1 MLDDPLAAPRRFDS
15 VERARIEYSPR
26 ASKTAREIYST
37 EGVLFVR
44 GAKNSFKAMFSQLNE
59 TLAKW
64 TFWWSLDSMTGP
76 SGEKWLNWLYRLS
89 GKLPPYYGF
98 ACSVDEYEA
107 KHKVVEA
114 DEAGSSIQ
122 MSGVSSADF
131 QRFLPGIYW
140 LTIFG
145 KDLADHFDP
154 ELHSLPEARR
164 VRIPPSQVAV
174 LLDSPV
180 VPESMDER
188 LRTEARL
195 AKILGAQYFFDHA
208 RAEGEYA
215 LVPQLARAMREAA
228 SE

>member
-1 MLDDPLAAPRRFDS
+1 
-15 VERARIEYSPR
+15 
-26 ASKTAREIYST
+26 
-37 EGVLFVR
+37 
-44 GAKNSFKAMFSQLNE
+44 MFSQLND

-76 SGEKWLNWLYRLS
+76 SGEKWLDWLHRLS

-107 KHKVVEA
+107 KHKVVKA
-114 DEAGSSIQ
+114 DDMGSSVR
-122 MSGVSSADF
+122 MAGVSTADF

-145 KDLADHFDP
+145 KDLTSHFDP
-154 ELHSLPEARR
+154 ELRSLPGARR
-164 VRIPPSQVAV
+164 VRIPPSQVSV

-180 VPESMDER
+180 VPESMAER
-188 LRTEARL
+188 LHAETRIAE
-195 AKILGAQYFFDHA
+195 ILGAQYFFDRA

-215 LVPQLARAMREAA
+215 LVPELARAMRESA
-228 SE
+228 SG